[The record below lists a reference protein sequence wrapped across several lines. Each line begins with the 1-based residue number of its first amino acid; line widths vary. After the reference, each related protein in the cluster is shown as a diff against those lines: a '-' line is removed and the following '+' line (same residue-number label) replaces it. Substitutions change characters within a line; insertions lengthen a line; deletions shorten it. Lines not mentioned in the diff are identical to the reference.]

1 MRERQVSGKTEVDP
15 SDDGAGDRHV
25 VNVVLSPFHSL
36 VRLGA
41 ALFFLWRGGLTP
53 VMHAADVRDA
63 LAQ

>member
-41 ALFFLWRGGLTP
+41 ALFFLAGGLTP